1 MKFET
6 MMLHSLFVAC
16 FALCVLV
23 MGAMLQA
30 KPATHPAS
38 GSSVAAMLLDAP
50 DSCVL
55 PHDGVLCPQS
65 TQVL

>member
-1 MKFET
+1 
-6 MMLHSLFVAC
+6 
-16 FALCVLV
+16 
-23 MGAMLQA
+23 MGAMLHAQ
-30 KPATHPAS
+30 PVTHTAP

-55 PHDGVLCPQS
+55 PHDGVLCPPS

>member
-23 MGAMLQA
+23 MGAMLHA
-30 KPATHPAS
+30 APAAYAAS
-38 GSSVAAMLLDAP
+38 GGSVSAMLLDAP
-50 DSCVL
+50 ASCVL

-65 TQVL
+65 QVL

>member
-6 MMLHSLFVAC
+6 VMLHSLFVAC

-23 MGAMLQA
+23 MGAMLHA
-30 KPATHPAS
+30 APVSYPTSGAS
-38 GSSVAAMLLDAP
+38 VSAMLLDAP
-50 DSCVL
+50 TTCVL

-65 TQVL
+65 SQVL

>member
-6 MMLHSLFVAC
+6 MMLHSLFAAC

-23 MGAMLQA
+23 MGAMLRAQPVEQ
-30 KPATHPAS
+30 PAP
-38 GSSVAAMLLDAP
+38 GSSVTTMLLDAP

-55 PHDGVLCPQS
+55 PHDGVLCPPS

>member
-23 MGAMLQA
+23 MGAMLHA
-30 KPATHPAS
+30 APATHAS
-38 GSSVAAMLLDAP
+38 AGSVSAMLLEAP
-50 DSCVL
+50 ASCAL
-55 PHDGVLCPQS
+55 PHDGVLCPQ
-65 TQVL
+65 VL